1 LSARFHRAV
10 IPALAFAAPLA
21 AYVATASRDLGAIDS
36 GELAVV
42 CRNLGIAHPTGYPL
56 YTLIGRLAAL
66 GLPGATPIARLNL
79 LSALCTGIACLFGFL
94 LFRSII
100 GRMRPRACEVSGDL
114 LAMGAAWLWGVHP
127 ALWSQAVSNEVHALQ
142 AALLACLLWLATADP
157 GRESFRWRILT
168 AYLLGLAF
176 ANHMSTIY
184 IVPALA
190 AGAIAE
196 PLDRA
201 WLRDRRRLLLLAA
214 AFLVPLGLYAYL
226 PLRSLREPL
235 LDWGDPTSGSRFLRH
250 VGGAQYRVWMFTS
263 SASFRANLLGFLREW
278 GTPIGWIPIAA
289 ALAGGVALARRNR
302 PTCIRLV
309 LGCLIGMVW
318 ASGYDIHDLE
328 PYYATARLS
337 LAGLA
342 VAGAAILLP
351 GSTASLARRS
361 LLLVPLATAVVLG
374 ALRWETES
382 RRDDRFVRLYA
393 QTLLEQLPPN
403 AILISRHWDLVVSPI
418 LYLQQVEG
426 RRTDVT
432 VVDTELLRRS
442 WYFPQLRRTDPRL
455 LAPVEDRVT
464 PFLEDLRLFEE
475 HRPYDPRKIEEH
487 YRSLISGIFVAH
499 RMDRPIFHTPEIEP
513 TFYGDWVGVPEAQV
527 VHLVPDPRMA
537 PPAAPLDPAP
547 WAAQARFVR
556 EPIRRQA
563 WEFPIDLARSRI
575 RFLRMFD
582 RTDEAAYWE
591 GTLRR
596 FEAIRLP
603 TEDDP

>member
-1 LSARFHRAV
+1 MAV
-10 IPALAFAAPLA
+10 
-21 AYVATASRDLGAIDS
+21 YVATAARDLGTIDS

-42 CRNLGIAHPTGYPL
+42 CRNLGVAHPTGYPL

-66 GLPGATPIARLNL
+66 GLPGSTPIARLNL
-79 LSALCTGIACLFGFL
+79 LSALCAGVACLFAFL
-94 LFRSII
+94 LFRSILDKV
-100 GRMRPRACEVSGDL
+100 RPRTGEISRDL
-114 LAMGAAWLWGVHP
+114 LALGAVWLWAVHP

-157 GRESFRWRILT
+157 GRDFFRLRILT

-190 AGAIAE
+190 AGALAE
-196 PLDRA
+196 PSDRA

-226 PLRSLREPL
+226 PLRSLHDPL
-235 LDWGDPTSGSRFLRH
+235 LDWGNPTSGARFLRH
-250 VGGAQYRVWMFTS
+250 VGGAQYRVWMFAS
-263 SASFRANLLGFLREW
+263 SASFRTNLLGFLGEW
-278 GTPIGWIPIAA
+278 ATPVGWIPIAA
-289 ALAGGVALARRNR
+289 ALAGALALARRSR
-302 PTCIRLV
+302 PTCIRLA
-309 LGCLIGMVW
+309 LGSLIGIVW

-342 VAGAAILLP
+342 VAGASFLLP
-351 GSTASLARRS
+351 ERPGTLARRS
-361 LLLVPLATAVVLG
+361 LLLVPLAAAVVLG
-374 ALRWETES
+374 AIRWDAQS

-403 AILISRHWDLVVSPI
+403 AILISRHWDVVVSPI

-455 LAPVEDRVT
+455 LAPVEDRVA
-464 PFLEDLRLFEE
+464 PFLEDLRLFED

-499 RMDRPIFHTPEIEP
+499 RMERPIYHTPEIEP
-513 TFYGDWVGVPEAQV
+513 TFYGDWVGVPEAQA

-537 PPAAPLDPAP
+537 PPAAPLDPAL
-547 WAAQARFVR
+547 WAPQARFIR

-563 WEFPIDLARSRI
+563 WAFPIDLARSRI
-575 RFLRMFD
+575 RFLRMYD
-582 RTDEAAYWE
+582 RTDEAAHWE
-591 GTLRR
+591 ERLAR

-603 TEDDP
+603 EEDEP